1 MNEQHD
7 QHSHPGNSQHNDH
20 SGHSNHPSLNQH
32 QNQQSKM
39 HAEKVH
45 NPHAGHTI
53 DGFSQR
59 FWLSLALTIPILL
72 LSPMIH
78 HWTGFGLSFSGY
90 QYLLWLLSSIVFF
103 YGGFPFFAGMKSEV
117 VRRKPGMMT
126 LIAVAITT
134 AYLYSSLV
142 VLGLSGMDMFWEL
155 ATLIDIML
163 LGHWLEMKSIMG
175 ASHALEALARLMPSE
190 AHKVLAD
197 NAVLETPIHMLV
209 PGDKV
214 LVKPG
219 EKIPADGIVIDGVS
233 SVNEAMLTGE
243 SQPVPKRVSAAV
255 IGGSV
260 NGEGSLVV
268 AVQKAGRDS
277 FLAQVMNLVQAAQ
290 QSKSETQNLAD
301 RAAFWLTVIAL
312 VSGGIT
318 LVTWL
323 TIKEQSIAFALERA
337 VTVMVTA
344 CPHALG
350 LAIPLVVSVSTS
362 LAAQSGL
369 LIKNRTAF
377 ENARKVQAVVFD
389 KTGTLTLGKFG
400 VTNVLSFTSELTE
413 KEIVLLAA
421 SLEAQSEHP
430 IAKGIAA
437 ATNERLPVEQFRSVT
452 GKGVEGMIGGRSVK
466 VVSPGYLREN
476 TMDVTDDRMNELL
489 NKGQTV
495 VYVLVNDRVAGAI
508 AVEDIIRSEAKTAVA
523 ALKAMGIQ
531 CMMLTGDN
539 RQVAA
544 RVAAEVGLDEYFAEV
559 LPDEKAEKIAQIQ
572 SRGYIVAMTGDG
584 VNDAP
589 ALARADVGIAIGAG
603 ADVAVETA
611 DIVLIRSNP
620 LDIVATISLARD
632 TYRKMI
638 QNLVWATGYNIVAIP
653 LAAGIL
659 YQSGIVL
666 SPAAGA
672 ILMSVSTVIVAFNAK
687 LLTISR

>member
-1 MNEQHD
+1 MNDHHD
-7 QHSHPGNSQHNDH
+7 QHSHHGHSQHNDH
-20 SGHSNHPSLNQH
+20 FEHSNHPSLNQH
-32 QNQQSKM
+32 QSQHSKI
-39 HAEKVH
+39 HDEKAH

-53 DGFSQR
+53 DGFNQR

-78 HWTGFGLSFSGY
+78 HWTGFGLSFAGY

-126 LIAVAITT
+126 LIAVAIIT

-175 ASHALEALARLMPSE
+175 ASRALEALARLMPSE
-190 AHKVLAD
+190 AHKVVAD
-197 NAVLETPIHMLV
+197 NAVVETPIHMLV

-243 SQPVPKRVSAAV
+243 SQPVSKQASAAV
-255 IGGSV
+255 IGGSI
-260 NGEGSLVV
+260 NGEGSLIV
-268 AVQKAGRDS
+268 AVQKAGRES
-277 FLAQVMNLVQAAQ
+277 FLAQVMSLVQAAQ
-290 QSKSETQNLAD
+290 QSKSATQNLAD

-323 TIKEQSIAFALERA
+323 SIKEQSIAFALERA

-437 ATNERLPVEQFRSVT
+437 ATNERLPVDQFHSIT
-452 GKGVEGMIGGRSVK
+452 GKGVEGMIGGKRVK

-476 TMDVTDDRMNELL
+476 QMDVTDGRMNELL

-508 AVEDIIRSEAKTAVA
+508 AVEDIVRPEAKTAVA

-539 RQVAA
+539 RHVAA

-559 LPDEKAEKIAQIQ
+559 LPDEKAEKIVQIQ

-653 LAAGIL
+653 LAAGVL

-666 SPAAGA
+666 SPAVGA
-672 ILMSVSTVIVAFNAK
+672 ILMSVSTVIVAVNAK

>member
-1 MNEQHD
+1 
-7 QHSHPGNSQHNDH
+7 
-20 SGHSNHPSLNQH
+20 
-32 QNQQSKM
+32 
-39 HAEKVH
+39 
-45 NPHAGHTI
+45 
-53 DGFSQR
+53 
-59 FWLSLALTIPILL
+59 
-72 LSPMIH
+72 
-78 HWTGFGLSFSGY
+78 
-90 QYLLWLLSSIVFF
+90 
-103 YGGFPFFAGMKSEV
+103 
-117 VRRKPGMMT
+117 
-126 LIAVAITT
+126 
-134 AYLYSSLV
+134 
-142 VLGLSGMDMFWEL
+142 
-155 ATLIDIML
+155 
-163 LGHWLEMKSIMG
+163 HWLEMKSIMG
-175 ASHALEALARLMPSE
+175 ASRALEALARLMPSE

-219 EKIPADGIVIDGVS
+219 EKIPADGMVIDGVS

-243 SQPVPKRVSAAV
+243 SQPVSKQASAAV

-260 NGEGSLVV
+260 NGEGSLIV

-290 QSKSETQNLAD
+290 QSKSATQNLAD

-323 TIKEQSIAFALERA
+323 SIKEQSIAFALERA

-430 IAKGIAA
+430 IAKGIAS
-437 ATNERLPVEQFRSVT
+437 ATNERLPVDQFHSIT
-452 GKGVEGMIGGRSVK
+452 GKGVEGMIGGKSVK

-476 TMDVTDDRMNELL
+476 TMDVTDGRMNELL

-508 AVEDIIRSEAKTAVA
+508 AVEDIIRPEAKTAVE

-539 RQVAA
+539 HHVAA

-559 LPDEKAEKIAQIQ
+559 LPDEKAEKIVQIQ

>member
-1 MNEQHD
+1 MNDHHD
-7 QHSHPGNSQHNDH
+7 QHSHHGHSQHEDH
-20 SGHSNHPSLNQH
+20 SGHSNYPSLNQH
-32 QNQQSKM
+32 NKI
-39 HAEKVH
+39 HDEKAH

-53 DGFSQR
+53 DGFSRR

-78 HWTGFGLSFSGY
+78 HWIGFGLSFAGY

-142 VLGLSGMDMFWEL
+142 VLGLSGMDM
-155 ATLIDIML
+155 ML

-175 ASHALEALARLMPSE
+175 ASRALEALARLMPSE

-219 EKIPADGIVIDGVS
+219 EKIPADGMVIDGVS

-243 SQPVPKRVSAAV
+243 SQPVSKQASAAV

-260 NGEGSLVV
+260 NGEGSLIV

-290 QSKSETQNLAD
+290 QSKSATQNLAD

-323 TIKEQSIAFALERA
+323 SIKEQSIAFALERA

-437 ATNERLPVEQFRSVT
+437 ATNERLPVDQFRSIT
-452 GKGVEGMIGGRSVK
+452 GKGVEGMIGGKRVK

-476 TMDVTDDRMNELL
+476 TMDVTDGRMNELL

-508 AVEDIIRSEAKTAVA
+508 AVEDIIRPEAKTAVE

-539 RQVAA
+539 HHVAA

-559 LPDEKAEKIAQIQ
+559 LPDEKAEKIVQIQ

-653 LAAGIL
+653 LAAGVL

-666 SPAAGA
+666 SPAVGA
-672 ILMSVSTVIVAFNAK
+672 ILMSVSTVIVAVNAK

>member
-1 MNEQHD
+1 MNEQQD
-7 QHSHPGNSQHNDH
+7 QHSHHGHGQHNDH

-32 QNQQSKM
+32 QNQHSKM
-39 HAEKVH
+39 QDEKVH
-45 NPHAGHTI
+45 NPHVGHTI

-78 HWTGFGLSFSGY
+78 HWTGFGLSFAGY

-117 VRRKPGMMT
+117 LRRKPGMMT

-134 AYLYSSLV
+134 AYLYSSMV

-175 ASHALEALARLMPSE
+175 ASRALEALARLMPSE
-190 AHKVLAD
+190 AHKVVAD
-197 NAVLETPIHMLV
+197 NAVVETPIHKLV

-214 LVKPG
+214 LVTPG

-243 SQPVPKRVSAAV
+243 SQPVSKQASATV
-255 IGGSV
+255 IGGSI
-260 NGEGSLVV
+260 NGEGSLIV

-290 QSKSETQNLAD
+290 QSKSATQNLAD
-301 RAAFWLTVIAL
+301 RAAFWLTVLAL

-323 TIKEQSIAFALERA
+323 SIKEQSIAFALERA

-437 ATNERLPVEQFRSVT
+437 ATNERLPVDQFHSIT
-452 GKGVEGMIGGRSVK
+452 GKGVEGMIGGKSVK

-476 TMDVTDDRMNELL
+476 TLDVADGRMNELL

-508 AVEDIIRSEAKTAVA
+508 AVEDIIRPEAKTAVA

-611 DIVLIRSNP
+611 DVVLIRSNP

-632 TYRKMI
+632 TYRKMV

-653 LAAGIL
+653 LAAGVL

-666 SPAAGA
+666 SPAVGA
-672 ILMSVSTVIVAFNAK
+672 ILMSVSTVIVAVNAK